1 MAKNDFQSLLDKIH
15 VDDVKAQIEIT
26 PVTLG
31 VSGKHKN
38 ELSATTADFDFRP
51 LTAEEKKEIQNS
63 LDAGSKE
70 ISLELQPK

>member
-15 VDDVKAQIEIT
+15 VDDIKAQIDIA

-31 VSGKHKN
+31 VTDKHKN
-38 ELSATTADFDFRP
+38 ELSAVTVGFEFRP

-63 LDAGSKE
+63 LDGGSKE
-70 ISLELQPK
+70 ILLELQPK